1 MSEQIQNDSWSKLSK
16 IFSSLDEDCIKK
28 ATKDYKVKE
37 ICVDGIA
44 SKIYGKKD
52 VEWDTFPK
60 LLLTMG
66 FSIEEI
72 EKFRLCVIGDCKY
85 TTDIYGLLNHF
96 IGYHEVPAQNIG
108 QLVTALKNDVREL
121 PSKVERIKYNYT
133 HPQMSTD

>member
-1 MSEQIQNDSWSKLSK
+1 MSEQIANNSWIKLSE
-16 IFSSLDEDCIKK
+16 IFNSLDEDCIKK
-28 ATKDYKVKE
+28 ATKEYRVKE
-37 ICVDGIA
+37 ICVDGIT

-52 VEWDTFPK
+52 VEWNTFPK
-60 LLLTMG
+60 LLLKMG

-85 TTDIYGLLNHF
+85 TTDIYGMLNHF

-108 QLVTALKNDVREL
+108 KLVIALKDDSRKL
-121 PSKVERIKYNYT
+121 PGKGERIKYNLT